1 MAQVLLHPRQH
12 FKTDGIFI
20 RFVRK
25 LPKEK
30 NAKNR
35 DFIKFNP
42 GGNILGY
49 NVQKCCFCDKK
60 KYSP

>member
-1 MAQVLLHPRQH
+1 MAQVLLHLRQH

-30 NAKNR
+30 KQK
-35 DFIKFNP
+35 IETSFNP